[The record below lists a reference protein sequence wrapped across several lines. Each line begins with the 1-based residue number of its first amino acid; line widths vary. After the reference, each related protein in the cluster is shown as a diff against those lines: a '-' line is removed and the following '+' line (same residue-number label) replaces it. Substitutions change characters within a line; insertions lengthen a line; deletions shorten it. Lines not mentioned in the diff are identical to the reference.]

1 VSHRDNVE
9 ALADS
14 LRRDVDGDALDAL
27 ASFATMVESWN
38 RKMNL
43 TAAREPI
50 ALCEVLFAD
59 ALMLADEKLIPE
71 CARVLDVGSGAGA
84 PAIPVAILRPDAT
97 FVLVEPIHKRVAFM
111 RHAIGSLGLGERMT
125 VLERK
130 LEPDDIALPGAP
142 FDVAM
147 SRATLAPEDWLSL
160 GSMHARRVLVLTAK
174 DDLADGGPESI
185 QADAGS
191 YYTIPSS
198 GADRWIWVHQRTEH

>member
-1 VSHRDNVE
+1 VSHRENVE
-9 ALADS
+9 ALAA
-14 LRRDVDGDALDAL
+14 ALERGVAPEAFDAL
-27 ASFATMVESWN
+27 ASFAALVESWN
-38 RKMNL
+38 KKMNL
-43 TAAREPI
+43 TAAREPV
-50 ALCEVLFAD
+50 ALSEVLFAD

-84 PAIPVAILRPDAT
+84 PAIPVAILRPDTT

-111 RHAIGSLGLGERMT
+111 RHAIGTLGLGERMT

-130 LEPDDIALPGAP
+130 LEPDDVALPGAP

-147 SRATLAPEDWLSL
+147 SRATLAPADWLSL
-160 GSMHARRVLVLTAK
+160 GSMHARRVLVLTAR
-174 DDLADGGPESI
+174 DDLADGERESI
-185 QADAGS
+185 EADAGS